1 MRYLNVDEVL
11 FIHHYVISQTGG
23 SHGVR
28 DLGLLESAV
37 ARPRASY
44 GGADLYEGIFPKA
57 AALFES
63 IARNHPF
70 VDGNKRTAI
79 SSTVEFL
86 HANGWEINV
95 PPGRLDDDVVAL
107 VVENPGT
114 DAIAE
119 WFQVNCV
126 PAGS

>member
-1 MRYLNVDEVL
+1 MRYLTVEEVL
-11 FIHHYVISQTGG
+11 FIHHYLVTQTGG

-28 DLGLLESAV
+28 DLGLLEAAV
-37 ARPRASY
+37 ARPRASF
-44 GGADLYEGIFPKA
+44 GGVDMYEDVFTKA

-86 HANGWEINV
+86 YANGWDINV
-95 PPGRLDDDVVAL
+95 PPGRLDDEVVAL
-107 VVENPGT
+107 VVDNPGT

-119 WFQVNCV
+119 WFRDNCV
-126 PAGS
+126 PS